1 MGVIS
6 DTHGL
11 LRPEAI
17 SALRGSDLIIH
28 AGDVGNPE
36 VIEELRGVAPT
47 FIVRG
52 NIDKGSWAAAL
63 PMTELVDIGGLLF
76 YVLHEISQ
84 LDFDPAAAGFAAVV
98 YGHSHVPS
106 IETRQGVLFLN
117 PGSAGP
123 RRFKLPVAV
132 ARVRVSGQRIEFRN
146 RAIGGLTLTRA
157 GRPCAG
163 RRHIWRNPP
172 AGETSRCD
180 P

>member
-1 MGVIS
+1 MHESEIVVGVIS

-17 SALRGSDLIIH
+17 SALRGADMIIH

-36 VIEELRGVAPT
+36 VIEELRSVAPT
-47 FIVRG
+47 FVVRG
-52 NIDKGSWAAAL
+52 NIDKGRWADVL
-63 PMTELVDIGGLLF
+63 PMTAVVEVGGGLF

-98 YGHSHVPS
+98 FGHSHAPS
-106 IETRQGVLFLN
+106 IEIREGVLFLN

-132 ARVRVSGQRIEFRN
+132 ARVGV
-146 RAIGGLTLTRA
+146 A
-157 GRPCAG
+157 GRQLHPE
-163 RRHIWRNPP
+163 ILKLQV
-172 AGETSRCD
+172 
-180 P
+180 